1 MLGSLSK
8 QNVYFLFL
16 LKRNVP
22 PKKRPR
28 RTEFDRESHMGD
40 SHLGDDKASSTDENQ
55 DQESQ
60 RQADIEAIFGPSTP
74 EGPPPSPITTVSTGS
89 TVSVSDLDEFEDVD
103 DEAMVPSSQMPPT
116 QIQNQPQDQLNQ
128 VNNNVFLSQSDK
140 NKDEVQINI
149 KNIADN
155 IVTDEYCIQFK
166 NSIKTDP
173 VSETLA
179 STLNAW
185 LRNSP
190 NKQEIKELFQ
200 QCLIPN
206 NVEALN
212 PIRINELLYP
222 RLTFKSKEIDKK
234 LKAYN
239 TFVTRALG
247 PLITLLD
254 IHINVEAQAKQWG
267 IEVPSFTIAD
277 KTVSVKDMREHLVHS
292 IKLLSAMNSITI
304 QKRKVALRPYLDPKY
319 QSLTRP
325 SNPVTS
331 SLLGDNIEQK
341 MTEIYRVSQATNSKS
356 RYLVHSNR
364 NYRNRKGFRGAHTY
378 YNTNY
383 NNKQRFQN
391 NNFSQART
399 FNNRNNY
406 FKRKRFGQQ
415 NYSQS
420 QNSNPKWQG
429 NSTFNKNNSFKYRK
443 TQNKPR

>member
-40 SHLGDDKASSTDENQ
+40 SHLGDDETSSSDENQ

-89 TVSVSDLDEFEDVD
+89 TVSVSDLDEFEDLD
-103 DEAMVPSSQMPPT
+103 DEAIVPSSQMPPT
-116 QIQNQPQDQLNQ
+116 QIQNQNQDQLNQ
-128 VNNNVFLSQSDK
+128 VNNNVFLSQSHK

-155 IVTDEYCIQFK
+155 IVTDEYCIQSK

-173 VSETLA
+173 VSESLA

-185 LRNSP
+185 LCNSP

-222 RLTFKSKEIDKK
+222 RLPFKSKEIDKK
-234 LKAYN
+234 
-239 TFVTRALG
+239 
-247 PLITLLD
+247 
-254 IHINVEAQAKQWG
+254 
-267 IEVPSFTIAD
+267 IESIQHLCHSSSWSF
-277 KTVSVKDMREHLVHS
+277 
-292 IKLLSAMNSITI
+292 
-304 QKRKVALRPYLDPKY
+304 
-319 QSLTRP
+319 
-325 SNPVTS
+325 
-331 SLLGDNIEQK
+331 
-341 MTEIYRVSQATNSKS
+341 
-356 RYLVHSNR
+356 
-364 NYRNRKGFRGAHTY
+364 
-378 YNTNY
+378 
-383 NNKQRFQN
+383 
-391 NNFSQART
+391 
-399 FNNRNNY
+399 NY
-406 FKRKRFGQQ
+406 F
-415 NYSQS
+415 
-420 QNSNPKWQG
+420 
-429 NSTFNKNNSFKYRK
+429 T
-443 TQNKPR
+443 